1 MLEERRQGHENRGAH
16 AITGL
21 NRHIYINATRLTSD
35 SFSDYKVSYA
45 KTGKSP
51 NNCSNKI
58 KTIQAAFPPTF
69 ACSGGLIR
77 VRHTTSFVYIFL
89 KTIISQRAAIL
100 RGGIR
105 SKIASCLRRARR
117 EDVVAMTT
125 FFLLTDVLW
134 RTLTS
139 DRFYGSG
146 RCHHCQ
152 CLLQPDNS
160 SPTTKTNPSQF
171 DFCVGFGRILLKSQ
185 TDVFVLEVIMYAHN
199 NKKLIHSIRRRSSSF
214 DISSN
219 KSVSVCFTQHTHVPA
234 IKPGISV
241 SISPFRIFIRCL
253 SKKSLFENRKFEELQ
268 KCLGRRNLGIS
279 IGKVSGTRLSRNWKQ
294 IHFQWQMRV
303 RTVDRWGGGTYKY

>member
-21 NRHIYINATRLTSD
+21 NRHIYINATRFTSD

-58 KTIQAAFPPTF
+58 KTIQTAFPPTF
-69 ACSGGLIR
+69 ACWGGLIR

-125 FFLLTDVLW
+125 LFCWQTSCEGRWQGADLRPLLWVWALLSLSMFTAAWQLITD
-134 RTLTS
+134 
-139 DRFYGSG
+139 
-146 RCHHCQ
+146 H
-152 CLLQPDNS
+152 
-160 SPTTKTNPSQF
+160 
-171 DFCVGFGRILLKSQ
+171 
-185 TDVFVLEVIMYAHN
+185 
-199 NKKLIHSIRRRSSSF
+199 
-214 DISSN
+214 
-219 KSVSVCFTQHTHVPA
+219 
-234 IKPGISV
+234 
-241 SISPFRIFIRCL
+241 
-253 SKKSLFENRKFEELQ
+253 
-268 KCLGRRNLGIS
+268 
-279 IGKVSGTRLSRNWKQ
+279 
-294 IHFQWQMRV
+294 
-303 RTVDRWGGGTYKY
+303 